1 MEQGLQLD
9 FLLLHGDISCLCWW
23 IFLSEEEK
31 WEVET
36 DQIPFHHPA
45 PNLQE
50 DFFFY
55 GKIEI
60 PLSQTQ
66 WESWEGNMQETSPI
80 LSRGLESL
88 LKGRDLPKEP
98 HFGQREDLNDESG
111 KVWAGRD
118 L

>member
-50 DFFFY
+50 DIFFY

-60 PLSQTQ
+60 PLSQTH
-66 WESWEGNMQETSPI
+66 GNPGRETCRKLLQFFPEVWKASSKAGICQRSLI
-80 LSRGLESL
+80 LV
-88 LKGRDLPKEP
+88 
-98 HFGQREDLNDESG
+98 RE
-111 KVWAGRD
+111 RI
-118 L
+118 